1 MLSLH
6 GWQTHELS
14 GVVEALLDASDPM
27 VLCFEIYYKEII
39 RDEDIDL
46 YLKIISEYNL

>member
-1 MLSLH
+1 MH

-14 GVVEALLDASDPM
+14 GVVDAVVDAPDPM
-27 VLCFEIYYKEII
+27 VLCFKIYHKEII

-46 YLKIISEYNL
+46 YLKIISEYNS